1 MQEVLSQ
8 LSILVVLTGV
18 SVAVI
23 QYLFTNHQ
31 AHLKDFIASLV
42 KIDFDKNNQY
52 DLELEAQW
60 EGAVTECRKHT
71 YFINPNSSILI
82 GFFLIISLV
91 LIFLLNIVISN
102 FANFAL
108 LNIVI
113 SNFANID
120 KFLFIACCIFTTV
133 LLAWL
138 IANLIILK
146 LMFKKESTIKA
157 KFDEIEKQHQLV
169 DKVLNNKG

>member
-1 MQEVLSQ
+1 MQEILSQ

-60 EGAVTECRKHT
+60 ESAVTECRKHT
-71 YFINPNSSILI
+71 YFINPNNSILI
-82 GFFLIISLV
+82 GFFLIIGLV

-102 FANFAL
+102 FANFA
-108 LNIVI
+108 
-113 SNFANID
+113 NID
-120 KFLFIACCIFTTV
+120 KFLFIVCCIFTIV

-138 IANLIILK
+138 IANLLILN

-157 KFDEIEKQHQLV
+157 EFDEIEKQHQLV
-169 DKVLNNKG
+169 DKVLNKER